1 MEIRIKFAKYDT
13 MKFISHLDVMRY
25 FQKAIRRAEIDIK
38 YSTGFSPHQIMSFAA
53 PLGVGHISY
62 GEYFDIEVNSHNGKQ
77 DMMERLNAAMV
88 PGIRITNVVELP
100 DNAGNAMAT
109 VAAAR
114 YKVELKN
121 PDEMKV
127 EFVGLADAFLGQDE
141 ILVTKQTK
149 KQELTIDIK
158 PYIFEW
164 LPYENGV
171 EMFVDASSSNNV
183 KPALAMESFCKFAGV
198 EFDPLKFQIIRMD
211 TYLNVG
217 AEDKKEFKPLDYV
230 GKEF

>member
-1 MEIRIKFAKYDT
+1 MKIRIKFEKDGVMRY
-13 MKFISHLDVMRY
+13 IGHLDIMRY

-38 YSTGFSPHQIMSFAA
+38 YTTGFSPHQIMSFAA

-62 GEYFDIEVNSHNGKQ
+62 GEYLDIEVNSHNGKQ
-77 DMMERLNAAMV
+77 DMLTRLNEAMV
-88 PGIRITNVVELP
+88 PGVRITNVVELP

-121 PDEMKV
+121 PAETKID
-127 EFVGLADAFLGQDE
+127 FVGLAEAFMGQDE

-149 KQELTIDIK
+149 KQELTINIK

-164 LPYENGV
+164 KAYENGV

-198 EFDPLKFQIIRMD
+198 EVDPIAFQIIRMD
-211 TYLNVG
+211 TYLNNG
-217 AEDKKEFKPLDYV
+217 TAEKPDYKPLDYV
-230 GKEF
+230 GKDF

>member
-1 MEIRIKFAKYDT
+1 MKIRIKFEKDGVMRY
-13 MKFISHLDVMRY
+13 IGHLDIMRY

-77 DMMERLNAAMV
+77 DMIERLNAAMV

-114 YKVELKN
+114 YKVELKK
-121 PDEMKV
+121 PDGMKID
-127 EFVGLADAFLGQDE
+127 FIGLQDALF
-141 ILVTKQTK
+141 K
-149 KQELTIDIK
+149 KVLC
-158 PYIFEW
+158 F
-164 LPYENGV
+164 
-171 EMFVDASSSNNV
+171 
-183 KPALAMESFCKFAGV
+183 
-198 EFDPLKFQIIRMD
+198 R
-211 TYLNVG
+211 
-217 AEDKKEFKPLDYV
+217 
-230 GKEF
+230 

>member
-1 MEIRIKFAKYDT
+1 MKIRIKFEKDGVMRY
-13 MKFISHLDVMRY
+13 IGHLDIMRY

-53 PLGVGHISY
+53 PLGVGHISF
-62 GEYFDIEVNSHNGKQ
+62 GEYLDIEVNSHNGKQ
-77 DMMERLNAAMV
+77 DMLTRLNAAMV
-88 PGIRITNVVELP
+88 PGIRIANVVELP
-100 DNAGNAMAT
+100 DSAGNAMAT

-114 YKVELKN
+114 YRVELKK
-121 PDEMKV
+121 PEEIKID
-127 EFVGLADAFLGQDE
+127 FVGLSESFLAQEE

-164 LPYENGV
+164 IPYENGV

-198 EFDPLKFQIIRMD
+198 EFDPLKFQIIRID
-211 TYLNVG
+211 TYLNAG
-217 AEDKKEFKPLDYV
+217 TFKKPDFRPLDYV
-230 GKEF
+230 GKDF

>member
-1 MEIRIKFAKYDT
+1 MKIRIKFEKDGVMRY
-13 MKFISHLDVMRY
+13 IGHLDIMRY
-25 FQKAIRRAEIDIK
+25 FQKAIRRSEIDIK

-62 GEYFDIEVNSHNGKQ
+62 GEYFDIEVNSHTGKQ

-88 PGIRITNVVELP
+88 PGIRITNMVELP

-109 VAAAR
+109 VAASR
-114 YKVELKN
+114 YRVELKN
-121 PDEMKV
+121 PDEAKID
-127 EFVGLADAFLGQDE
+127 FVGLKDSFLGQDE
-141 ILVTKQTK
+141 ILITKQTK

-164 LPYENGV
+164 IPYENGV

-183 KPALAMESFCKFAGV
+183 KPALAMESFCGFAGV
-198 EFDPLKFQIIRMD
+198 DFDPIKFQIIRMD
-211 TYLNVG
+211 TYLNIG
-217 AEDKKEFKPLDYV
+217 TAENKEFKPLDYV
-230 GKEF
+230 GVDF

>member
-1 MEIRIKFAKYDT
+1 MKIRIKFEKDGVMRY
-13 MKFISHLDVMRY
+13 IGHLDIMRY

-62 GEYFDIEVNSHNGKQ
+62 GEYLDIEVNSHSGKQ
-77 DMMERLNAAMV
+77 NMMERLNAAMV
-88 PGIRITNVVELP
+88 PGVRITNIVELP
-100 DNAGNAMAT
+100 DNAGNAMAS

-121 PDEMKV
+121 PSETKV
-127 EFVGLADAFLGQDE
+127 DFIGLKDTFLAQNE

-183 KPALAMESFCKFAGV
+183 KPALAMETFCKFAGV
-198 EFDPLKFQIIRMD
+198 EFNPIAFQIIRMD
-211 TYLNVG
+211 TYLNFG
-217 AEDKKEFKPLDYV
+217 TSENPDFKPLDYV
-230 GKEF
+230 GKDF

>member
-1 MEIRIKFAKYDT
+1 MKIRIKFEKDGVMRY
-13 MKFISHLDVMRY
+13 IGHLDIMRY

-53 PLGVGHISY
+53 PLGVGHISF

-88 PGIRITNVVELP
+88 PGIRISNIVMLP
-100 DNAGNAMAT
+100 DTAGNAMAT

-121 PDEMKV
+121 PDDSKV
-127 EFVGLADAFLGQDE
+127 DFIGLKDAFIGQNE

-164 LPYENGV
+164 IPYENGV

-198 EFDPLKFQIIRMD
+198 DFDPVKFQIIRMD
-211 TYLNVG
+211 TYLNVSS
-217 AEDKKEFKPLDYV
+217 EEQKDFKPLDYV
-230 GKEF
+230 GEDF

>member
-1 MEIRIKFAKYDT
+1 M
-13 MKFISHLDVMRY
+13 V
-25 FQKAIRRAEIDIK
+25 
-38 YSTGFSPHQIMSFAA
+38 
-53 PLGVGHISY
+53 HISY
-62 GEYFDIEVNSHNGKQ
+62 GEYFDIELNSHNGKQ
-77 DMMERLNAAMV
+77 VMMERLNTAMV
-88 PGIRITNVVELP
+88 PGMRITNVVELP

-127 EFVGLADAFLGQDE
+127 DFVGLTDAFLGQDE

-217 AEDKKEFKPLDYV
+217 TDEKKEFKPLDYV

>member
-1 MEIRIKFAKYDT
+1 MKIRIKFEKDGVMRY
-13 MKFISHLDVMRY
+13 IGHLDIMRY

-53 PLGVGHISY
+53 PLGVGHISF

-114 YKVELKN
+114 YKVEVKN
-121 PDEMKV
+121 PEDLKID
-127 EFVGLADAFLGQDE
+127 FIGLTGAFLGQDE

-149 KQELTIDIK
+149 KRELTIDIK

-164 LPYENGV
+164 NAYENGV
-171 EMFVDASSSNNV
+171 EMFVDASSGNNV
-183 KPALAMESFCKFAGV
+183 KPALAMESFCNFAG
-198 EFDPLKFQIIRMD
+198 EEADPIAFQIIRID
-211 TYLNVG
+211 TYLNNG
-217 AEDKKEFKPLDYV
+217 TNENPDFKPLDYV
-230 GKEF
+230 GKDF

>member
-1 MEIRIKFAKYDT
+1 MKIRIKFEKDGVMRY
-13 MKFISHLDVMRY
+13 IGHLDIMRY

-62 GEYFDIEVNSHNGKQ
+62 GEYLDIEVNSHNGKQ
-77 DMMERLNAAMV
+77 NMMECLNAAMV
-88 PGIRITNVVELP
+88 PGVRITNVVELSE
-100 DNAGNAMAT
+100 NVGNAMAS

-121 PDEMKV
+121 PDEMKID
-127 EFVGLADAFLGQDE
+127 FIGLSDAFLSRDE
-141 ILVTKQTK
+141 IPVTKQTK
-149 KQELTIDIK
+149 KQELTINIK

-164 LPYENGV
+164 LPSENGV

-183 KPALAMESFCKFAGV
+183 KPALAMEAFCNFAGV
-198 EFDPLKFQIIRMD
+198 EFDPVKYQITRID

-217 AEDKKEFKPLDYV
+217 TEDTPDFKPLDYV
-230 GKEF
+230 GNDF

>member
-1 MEIRIKFAKYDT
+1 MKIRIKFEKDGVMRY
-13 MKFISHLDVMRY
+13 IGHLDIMRY

-88 PGIRITNVVELP
+88 PGMRITNVVELP

-121 PDEMKV
+121 PEEIKV
-127 EFVGLADAFLGQDE
+127 DFVRLKDAFFAQDE
-141 ILVTKQTK
+141 ILITKQTK

-158 PYIFEW
+158 PYIYEW
-164 LPYENGV
+164 IPYENGV
-171 EMFVDASSSNNV
+171 EMFVDASSSNNI
-183 KPALAMESFCKFAGV
+183 KPTLAMESYCKFIGQD
-198 EFDPLKFQIIRMD
+198 FDPLKFQIFRMD

-217 AEDKKEFKPLDYV
+217 SEDKKEFKPLDYV
-230 GKEF
+230 GKDF

>member
-1 MEIRIKFAKYDT
+1 
-13 MKFISHLDVMRY
+13 
-25 FQKAIRRAEIDIK
+25 
-38 YSTGFSPHQIMSFAA
+38 
-53 PLGVGHISY
+53 
-62 GEYFDIEVNSHNGKQ
+62 
-77 DMMERLNAAMV
+77 MV

-114 YKVELKN
+114 YKMELKN
-121 PDEMKV
+121 PDETPID
-127 EFVGLADAFLGQDE
+127 FVGLKDAFLGQDE

-158 PYIFEW
+158 PYVFEW

-198 EFDPLKFQIIRMD
+198 EFDPIKYQIIRID

-217 AEDKKEFKPLDYV
+217 TTEKPEFKPLDYV
-230 GKEF
+230 GE

>member
-1 MEIRIKFAKYDT
+1 MKIRIKFEKDGVMRY
-13 MKFISHLDVMRY
+13 IGHLDIMRY

-62 GEYFDIEVNSHNGKQ
+62 GEYFDIEVNSHNGKE
-77 DMMERLNAAMV
+77 DMIKRLNAAMV

-121 PDEMKV
+121 PDEMKID
-127 EFVGLADAFLGQDE
+127 FIGLTDAFLIQDA

-158 PYIFEW
+158 PYIYEW
-164 LPYENGV
+164 IPYEHGV

-183 KPALAMESFCKFAGV
+183 KPALAIESFCKFIGKD
-198 EFDPLKFQIIRMD
+198 FDPLKFQIIRMD

-217 AEDKKEFKPLDYV
+217 TGDKKELKPLDYV
-230 GKEF
+230 GKDF

>member
-1 MEIRIKFAKYDT
+1 MKIRIKFEKDGVMRY
-13 MKFISHLDVMRY
+13 IGHLDIMRY

-62 GEYFDIEVNSHNGKQ
+62 GEYLDIEVNSHNGKPN
-77 DMMERLNAAMV
+77 MMECLNAAMV
-88 PGIRITNVVELP
+88 PGVRITNVVELP
-100 DNAGNAMAT
+100 ENVGNAMAS

-121 PDEMKV
+121 PDEMRTD
-127 EFVGLADAFLGQDE
+127 FIGLTDSFLGQDE

-149 KQELTIDIK
+149 KQELTINIK

-183 KPALAMESFCKFAGV
+183 KPALAMEAFCKFAGV
-198 EFDPLKFQIIRMD
+198 EFDPVKYQITRID
-211 TYLNVG
+211 TYLNIG
-217 AEDKKEFKPLDYV
+217 SDKAPDFKPLDYV
-230 GKEF
+230 GNDF

>member
-1 MEIRIKFAKYDT
+1 
-13 MKFISHLDVMRY
+13 MRY

-38 YSTGFSPHQIMSFAA
+38 YSTGVSPHQIMSFAA
-53 PLGVGHISY
+53 PLGVGHISF
-62 GEYFDIEVNSHNGKQ
+62 GEYFDIEVNSHDGCQ
-77 DMMERLNAAMV
+77 DMQDRLNAAMV
-88 PGIRITNVVELP
+88 PGIRIANVVELP
-100 DNAGNAMAT
+100 ENAGNAMAT

-121 PDEMKV
+121 PDESKID
-127 EFVGLADAFLGQDE
+127 FVGLSDAFLGQDE

-198 EFDPLKFQIIRMD
+198 TFDPIKYQIIRLD

-217 AEDKKEFKPLDYV
+217 SADEPVFKPLDYV
-230 GKEF
+230 GD

>member
-1 MEIRIKFAKYDT
+1 MKIRIKFEKDGVMRY
-13 MKFISHLDVMRY
+13 IGHLDIMRY

-77 DMMERLNAAMV
+77 DMMERLNTAMV
-88 PGIRITNVVELP
+88 PGMRITNVVELP

-127 EFVGLADAFLGQDE
+127 DFVGLTTAFLGQDE

-217 AEDKKEFKPLDYV
+217 TDDKKDFKPLDYV

>member
-1 MEIRIKFAKYDT
+1 MKIRIKFEKDGVMRY
-13 MKFISHLDVMRY
+13 IGHLDIMRY

-62 GEYFDIEVNSHNGKQ
+62 GEYLDIEVNSHNGKQ
-77 DMMERLNAAMV
+77 NMMECLNAAMV
-88 PGIRITNVVELP
+88 PGVRITNAVELP
-100 DNAGNAMAT
+100 ENVGNAMAS

-121 PDEMKV
+121 SDEMRTD
-127 EFVGLADAFLGQDE
+127 FIGLTDSFLGQDE

-149 KQELTIDIK
+149 KQELTINIK

-183 KPALAMESFCKFAGV
+183 KPALAMEAFCKFAGV
-198 EFDPLKFQIIRMD
+198 EFDPVKYQITRID
-211 TYLNVG
+211 TYLNIG
-217 AEDKKEFKPLDYV
+217 SDNAPDFKPLDYV
-230 GKEF
+230 GNDF